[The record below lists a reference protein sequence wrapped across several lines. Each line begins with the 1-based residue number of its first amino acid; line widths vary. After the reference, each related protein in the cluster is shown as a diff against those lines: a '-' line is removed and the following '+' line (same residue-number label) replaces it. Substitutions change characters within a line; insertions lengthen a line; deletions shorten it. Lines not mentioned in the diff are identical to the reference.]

1 MGTYL
6 SLHFSVRAR
15 ALSSLLVR
23 EYSMPEPPPGI
34 TVADSCV
41 ASITIPSVIIF
52 GELLETK
59 WCSQRR
65 RAWTGIMVWIP
76 LQAACFIWIGTI
88 YKTGDS
94 HPALDYEE

>member
-1 MGTYL
+1 
-6 SLHFSVRAR
+6 
-15 ALSSLLVR
+15 
-23 EYSMPEPPPGI
+23 MPEPLSI
-34 TVADSCV
+34 MTVTKFCA

-52 GELLETK
+52 GKLLDTK

-76 LQAACFIWIGTI
+76 LQAACFIWIGII
-88 YKTGDS
+88 YKKGDS

>member
-1 MGTYL
+1 
-6 SLHFSVRAR
+6 
-15 ALSSLLVR
+15 
-23 EYSMPEPPPGI
+23 MPEPASSI
-34 TVADSCV
+34 TVPDFCV

-52 GELLETK
+52 GKLLDTK

>member
-23 EYSMPEPPPGI
+23 KLSLIDQLPSIPVTDPFAAM
-34 TVADSCV
+34 
-41 ASITIPSVIIF
+41 ITIPSVIVF
-52 GELLETK
+52 GKFLDTK

-76 LQAACFIWIGTI
+76 LQAACFIWIGII
-88 YKTGDS
+88 YKTGDG
-94 HPALDYEE
+94 HPALDYQE